1 MQVRSATE
9 ADAGPIS
16 SLIHGLSAPF
26 LLSPDGKGAEPFLES
41 ICELAIRGYISA
53 GNFSYLVAEFE
64 GELAGVVA
72 LRDNSHLYHLFVA
85 PPHQGKGL
93 GRGLW
98 LRVKQSALQAGNGG
112 RFTVNSSLNAVSF
125 YERLGFVPVGPKVV
139 KHGVAFV
146 PMQLVVGES
155 GGQSLHRTDVRP
167 ARA

>member
-1 MQVRSATE
+1 MQVRSATV

-16 SLIHGLSAPF
+16 SLIHGLSGLF

-41 ICELAIRGYISA
+41 IGEQAIRGYVSA

-93 GRGLW
+93 GRSLW
-98 LRVKQSALQAGNGG
+98 LRVKQAALESGNGG

-125 YERLGFVPVGPKVV
+125 YEGLGFVPVGPKVV
-139 KHGVAFV
+139 KHGVAFM
-146 PMQLVVGES
+146 PMQLVVGEN
-155 GGQSLHRTDVRP
+155 GG
-167 ARA
+167 